1 MPRLRAIA
9 QILTHQSEWWDGTG
23 EPAGLAGDEIP
34 LESRILALV
43 ADFQWRVN
51 QKKTSQL
58 SPQEIFA
65 QALEECKQLQ
75 SYRFDPKLVDTLA
88 LLVMGLQQG
97 LDLPLMTP
105 KLSTGMWLL
114 NSTLDT
120 ESKADSQIGNYR
132 KF

>member
-43 ADFQWRVN
+43 ADFQWRIN

-97 LDLPLMTP
+97 LDLPLNTP
-105 KLSTGMWLL
+105 KVSTGMWLL
-114 NSTLDT
+114 NSRLDSET
-120 ESKADSQIGNYR
+120 KSGEIRSSYSK
-132 KF
+132 